1 MTSDGWLGL
10 GDLIQ
15 ILREVP
21 LFADLPVDE
30 LGDLVRVMQP
40 IKRES
45 GALLWRQGEVAD
57 GLHVIVDGEIMV
69 SLRRPGGVQLPVA
82 ALGAGDVVGEV
93 PLIDGGTR
101 SASARVERTARLLF
115 LSRADFGALTVRRH
129 PTAAAV
135 RRRICALVCTRLRR
149 NYEHLAA
156 SLVPASGND
165 QPAPTGQAQEIDVA
179 RPPIGYLRRLAFFEG
194 FDEPDLNEVVD
205 RSCLR
210 FVTRGHVV
218 AAEGDSPRAC
228 YIMLNGAV
236 EEAIERGDR
245 RIPIGLAGPGRA
257 FGYIGLID
265 GQTSALTATARER
278 SVMLVVSASLF
289 DECLN
294 GSSSASR
301 AFFTAIERDLMR
313 TLRRTDAGFVRA
325 VRSH

>member
-1 MTSDGWLGL
+1 MTSDSWLDL
-10 GDLIQ
+10 GDPVQ
-15 ILREVP
+15 ILRDVP

-40 IKRES
+40 LKRET

-57 GLHVIVDGEIMV
+57 GLHVIVDGEIVV
-69 SLRRPGGVQLPVA
+69 SLRQPGGVQLPVA

-101 SASARVERTARLLF
+101 SASARVERTAHLLF
-115 LSRADFGALTVRRH
+115 LSRADFGALTVRRD
-129 PTAAAV
+129 PTAAVV
-135 RRRICALVCTRLRR
+135 RRRICALVCARLRR
-149 NYEHLAA
+149 DYEHLAA
-156 SLVPASGND
+156 SLEPASGNAE
-165 QPAPTGQAQEIDVA
+165 PAPARQTQETDVA
-179 RPPIGYLRRLAFFEG
+179 RPPISYLRRLAFFEG
-194 FDEPDLNEVVD
+194 FSELDLNEVVD
-205 RSCLR
+205 RSRLR
-210 FVTRGHVV
+210 FVIRGHVV

-228 YIMLNGAV
+228 CITLNGAV

-265 GQTSALTATARER
+265 GQTSGHTATARER
-278 SVMLVVSASLF
+278 SVMLVVPASLF
-289 DECLN
+289 DEYLN

-313 TLRRTDAGFVRA
+313 TLRRKDAGFVRA
-325 VRSH
+325 LRGH